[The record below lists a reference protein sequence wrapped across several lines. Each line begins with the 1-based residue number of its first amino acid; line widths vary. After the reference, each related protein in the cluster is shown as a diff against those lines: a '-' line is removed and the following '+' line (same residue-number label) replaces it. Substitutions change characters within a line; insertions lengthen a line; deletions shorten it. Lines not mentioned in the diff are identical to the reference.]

1 MEISI
6 NKKSYP
12 LHFGWGFLSY
22 INQNH
27 GIVMEGVNS
36 HVGGMALLNAG
47 AAMKDPEVLLSILA
61 AGTSTEQTPPT
72 KQELQEY
79 IEGLIENGEYVK
91 VFDEAVEEMGK
102 SSLLRQAMNGN
113 QVIEKVAK
121 EK

>member
-22 INQNH
+22 INHNH
-27 GIVMEGVNS
+27 GIIMEGVNS

-47 AAMKDPEVLLSILA
+47 AAMKDPEILLSILA

-72 KQELQEY
+72 KRELQEY

-91 VFDEAVEEMGK
+91 VFDEALEEMGK
-102 SSLLRQAMNGN
+102 SLLLQQALNMNK
-113 QVIEKVAK
+113 VIEKVTK
-121 EK
+121 KK